1 MDIRKG
7 FLLMTDKIQELI
19 DKRAQ
24 LWNAAKTFLDER
36 TDKDGKLS
44 AEDAATYDKMEAD
57 VVAYGKDIERLE
69 RQRRLEAE
77 LAKPATDAIMNAPV
91 ADNGTNQ
98 EKKTGRASDEYKKA
112 MLDAIRT
119 DFRHVSNVMSEGVA
133 ADGGYLVPDEWDR
146 RLIES
151 IEEQNIMRRF
161 GTNITTSGL
170 HKINIAG
177 TKPAA
182 AWIDEGDSINF
193 SDATF
198 SQISLDAHKLLVAV
212 KVTNELL
219 SDNAFGLESY
229 ILTQFAQAIAN
240 AEEDAFLNGPLSTPS
255 GSAGKPKG
263 LFTTAAAQPTAT
275 AETAGNIETNN
286 ISADDIVSL
295 VYSLKRPYRRR
306 AVFIM
311 NDSVI
316 ASIRKLKDENKLY
329 MWQPSYQADEPD
341 RLLGYPVY
349 TSTYAP
355 GIAPGAA
362 VIAFGDMSY
371 YNIGD
376 RGTRTIQEL
385 RELYAGNDMTGYVMK
400 ERVDGV
406 LVLPEAVRVLKIAS

>member
-1 MDIRKG
+1 
-7 FLLMTDKIQELI
+7 MTDKIQELI

-77 LAKPATDAIMNAPV
+77 LAKPATDAIVNAPV

-263 LFTTAAAQPTAT
+263 LFTTASAQPTAT

-355 GIAPGAA
+355 AIAPGAA

>member
-44 AEDAATYDKMEAD
+44 AEDAAAYDKMEAD

-77 LAKPATDAIMNAPV
+77 LAKPATDAIVNAPV
-91 ADNGTNQ
+91 ADNGVNQ
-98 EKKTGRASDEYKKA
+98 ETKTGRASDEYKKA

-316 ASIRKLKDENKLY
+316 SSIRKLKDENKSY

-355 GIAPGAA
+355 AIAPGAS

>member
-1 MDIRKG
+1 MAN
-7 FLLMTDKIQELI
+7 KIQELI

-24 LWNAAKTFLDER
+24 LWNAAKAFLDEH
-36 TDKDGKLS
+36 TDTEGKLS
-44 AEDAATYDKMEAD
+44 AEDAATYDTMEAD

-69 RQRRLEAE
+69 RQQRLEAE
-77 LAKPATDAIMNAPV
+77 LQKPATDAIVNTPSV
-91 ADNGTNQ
+91 EDI
-98 EKKTGRASDEYKKA
+98 EKPKTGRASEEYKKA
-112 MLDAIRT
+112 MLEAIRT
-119 DFRHVSNVMSEGVA
+119 DFRRVSNVLSEGVA

-146 RLIES
+146 RLIDS
-151 IEEQNIMRRF
+151 IEEQNIMRRL
-161 GTNITTSGL
+161 GTSITTSGL

-182 AWIDEGDSINF
+182 AWIDEGDSLSF

-219 SDNAFGLESY
+219 SDNAFNLENY
-229 ILTQFAQAIAN
+229 ILTQFAQAVGN
-240 AEEDAFLNGPLSTPS
+240 AEEEAFLNGPLTTPT
-255 GSAGKPKG
+255 GAAGKPKG
-263 LFTTAAAQPTAT
+263 LFATAAAEPT
-275 AETAGNIETNN
+275 GNIETNT

-316 ASIRKLKDENKLY
+316 SVIRKLKDENKAY

-341 RLLGYPVY
+341 RLLGYPIY
-349 TSTYAP
+349 TSPYAP
-355 GIAPGAA
+355 TVAAGAA

-385 RELYAGNDMTGYVMK
+385 RELFAGNDMTGYVMK
-400 ERVDGV
+400 ERIDGV
-406 LVLPEAVRVLKIAS
+406 LVLPEAVRVLKMAS

>member
-1 MDIRKG
+1 MAN
-7 FLLMTDKIQELI
+7 KIQELI

-24 LWNAAKTFLDER
+24 LWNAAKAFLDEH
-36 TDKDGKLS
+36 TDTEGKLS

-69 RQRRLEAE
+69 RQQRLEAE
-77 LAKPATDAIMNAPV
+77 LQKPATDAIVNTPSV
-91 ADNGTNQ
+91 EDI
-98 EKKTGRASDEYKKA
+98 EKPKTGRASEEYKKA
-112 MLDAIRT
+112 MLEAIRT
-119 DFRHVSNVMSEGVA
+119 DFRRVSNVLSEGVA

-146 RLIES
+146 RLIDS
-151 IEEQNIMRRF
+151 IEEQNIMRRL
-161 GTNITTSGL
+161 GTSITTSGL

-182 AWIDEGDSINF
+182 AWIDEGDSLSF

-219 SDNAFGLESY
+219 SDNAFNLENY
-229 ILTQFAQAIAN
+229 ILTQFAQAVGN
-240 AEEDAFLNGPLSTPS
+240 AEEEAFLNGPLTTPT
-255 GSAGKPKG
+255 GAAGKPKG
-263 LFTTAAAQPTAT
+263 LFATAAAEPT
-275 AETAGNIETNN
+275 GNIETNT

-316 ASIRKLKDENKLY
+316 SVIRKLKDENKAY

-341 RLLGYPVY
+341 RLLGYPIY
-349 TSTYAP
+349 TSPYAP
-355 GIAPGAA
+355 TVAAGAA

-376 RGTRTIQEL
+376 RGTRSIQEL
-385 RELYAGNDMTGYVMK
+385 RELFAGNDMTGYVMK
-400 ERVDGV
+400 ERIDGV
-406 LVLPEAVRVLKIAS
+406 LVLPEAVRVLKMAS

>member
-1 MDIRKG
+1 
-7 FLLMTDKIQELI
+7 
-19 DKRAQ
+19 
-24 LWNAAKTFLDER
+24 
-36 TDKDGKLS
+36 
-44 AEDAATYDKMEAD
+44 
-57 VVAYGKDIERLE
+57 
-69 RQRRLEAE
+69 
-77 LAKPATDAIMNAPV
+77 
-91 ADNGTNQ
+91 
-98 EKKTGRASDEYKKA
+98 

-275 AETAGNIETNN
+275 SETSGNIETNN

-316 ASIRKLKDENKLY
+316 ASIRKLKDENKSY

-341 RLLGYPVY
+341 RLLGYPIY

-355 GIAPGAA
+355 AIAPGAA

>member
-1 MDIRKG
+1 
-7 FLLMTDKIQELI
+7 MTDRIQELI

-77 LAKPATDAIMNAPV
+77 LAKPATDAIVNAPV
-91 ADNGTNQ
+91 ADDGVQQ
-98 EKKTGRASDEYKKA
+98 ELKTGRASDEYKKA
-112 MLDAIRT
+112 MIDAIRT

-133 ADGGYLVPDEWDR
+133 ADGGYLVPEEWDR

-219 SDNAFGLESY
+219 ADNAFGLESY

-240 AEEDAFLNGPLSTPS
+240 AEEDAFLNGPLSTPT

-263 LFTTAAAQPTAT
+263 LFTAASAQPTAT

-286 ISADDIVSL
+286 ISADDIISL

-316 ASIRKLKDENKLY
+316 ASIRKLKDENKMY

>member
-1 MDIRKG
+1 MAN
-7 FLLMTDKIQELI
+7 KIQELI

-24 LWNAAKTFLDER
+24 LWNAAKAFLDEH
-36 TDKDGKLS
+36 TDTEGKLS

-69 RQRRLEAE
+69 RQQRLEAE
-77 LAKPATDAIMNAPV
+77 LQKPATDAIVNTPSV
-91 ADNGTNQ
+91 EDI
-98 EKKTGRASDEYKKA
+98 EKPKTGRASEEYKKA
-112 MLDAIRT
+112 MLEAIRT
-119 DFRHVSNVMSEGVA
+119 DFRRVSNVLSEGVA

-146 RLIES
+146 RLIDS
-151 IEEQNIMRRF
+151 IEEQNIMRRL
-161 GTNITTSGL
+161 GTSITTSGL

-182 AWIDEGDSINF
+182 AWIDEGDSLSF

-219 SDNAFGLESY
+219 SDNAFNLENY
-229 ILTQFAQAIAN
+229 ILTQFAQAVGN
-240 AEEDAFLNGPLSTPS
+240 AEEEAFLNGPLTTPT
-255 GSAGKPKG
+255 GAAGKPKG
-263 LFTTAAAQPTAT
+263 LFATAAAEPT
-275 AETAGNIETNN
+275 GNIETNT

-316 ASIRKLKDENKLY
+316 SVIRKLKDENKAY

-341 RLLGYPVY
+341 RLLGYPIY
-349 TSTYAP
+349 TSPYAP
-355 GIAPGAA
+355 TVAAGAA

-385 RELYAGNDMTGYVMK
+385 RELFAGNDMTGYVMK
-400 ERVDGV
+400 ERIDGV
-406 LVLPEAVRVLKIAS
+406 LVLPEAVRVLKMAS

>member
-1 MDIRKG
+1 MAN
-7 FLLMTDKIQELI
+7 KIQELI

-24 LWNAAKTFLDER
+24 LWNAAKAFLDEH
-36 TDKDGKLS
+36 TDTEGKLS

-69 RQRRLEAE
+69 RQQRLEAE
-77 LAKPATDAIMNAPV
+77 LAKPAADAIVNTPSV
-91 ADNGTNQ
+91 EDV
-98 EKKTGRASDEYKKA
+98 EKPKTGRASEEYKKA
-112 MLDAIRT
+112 MLEAIRT
-119 DFRHVSNVMSEGVA
+119 DFRRVSNVLSEGVA

-146 RLIES
+146 RLIDS
-151 IEEQNIMRRF
+151 IEEQNIMRRL
-161 GTNITTSGL
+161 GTSITTSGL

-182 AWIDEGDSINF
+182 AWIDEGDALTF

-219 SDNAFGLESY
+219 SDNAFNLENY
-229 ILTQFAQAIAN
+229 ILTQFALAVGN
-240 AEEDAFLNGPLSTPS
+240 AEEDAFLNGPLTTPT

-263 LFTTAAAQPTAT
+263 LFTTAAAEPT
-275 AETAGNIETNN
+275 GNIETNS

-295 VYSLKRPYRRR
+295 IYSLKRPYRRR

-316 ASIRKLKDENKLY
+316 SVIRKLKDENKAY

-341 RLLGYPVY
+341 RLLGYPIY
-349 TSTYAP
+349 TSPYAP
-355 GIAPGAA
+355 AIAAGAA

-376 RGTRTIQEL
+376 RGTRSIQEL
-385 RELYAGNDMTGYVMK
+385 RELFAGNDMTGYVMK
-400 ERVDGV
+400 ERIDGV
-406 LVLPEAVRVLKIAS
+406 LVLPEAVRVLKMAS

>member
-1 MDIRKG
+1 MA
-7 FLLMTDKIQELI
+7 DKIQDLI

-24 LWNAAKTFLDER
+24 LWNSAKAFLDEHA
-36 TDKDGKLS
+36 DKDGKLS
-44 AEDAATYDKMEAD
+44 AEDAAAYDKMEAD
-57 VVAYGKDIERLE
+57 VVAYGKDIERME
-69 RQRRLEAE
+69 RQQRLDAE
-77 LAKPATDAIMNAPV
+77 LAKPAAEAIVNAP
-91 ADNGTNQ
+91 AAEDIA
-98 EKKTGRASDEYKKA
+98 KPKAGRASEEYKKA

-119 DFRHVSNVMSEGVA
+119 DFRRVSNVMSEGVA

-146 RLIES
+146 RLIEG

-161 GTNITTSGL
+161 GTAITTSGL

-219 SDNAFGLESY
+219 SDSAFNLESY

-240 AEEDAFLNGPLSTPS
+240 AEEDAFLNGPLTTPT
-255 GSAGKPKG
+255 GAAGKPKG

-275 AETAGNIETNN
+275 ADTAGNIETSN
-286 ISADDIVSL
+286 ISADDILSL

-316 ASIRKLKDENKLY
+316 SNIRKLKDENKSY

-341 RLLGYPVY
+341 RLLGYPIY

-355 GIAPGAA
+355 AVAPGAA

>member
-1 MDIRKG
+1 MAN
-7 FLLMTDKIQELI
+7 KIQELI

-24 LWNAAKTFLDER
+24 LWNSAKAFLDEH
-36 TDKDGKLS
+36 TDAEGKLS
-44 AEDAATYDKMEAD
+44 AEDAAAYDKMEAD

-69 RQRRLEAE
+69 RQHRLDAE
-77 LAKPATDAIMNAPV
+77 LSKPAAEAIVNAPSAEDIAKPKA
-91 ADNGTNQ
+91 
-98 EKKTGRASDEYKKA
+98 GRASEEYKKA

-119 DFRHVSNVMSEGVA
+119 DFRRVSNVMSEGVA

-146 RLIES
+146 RLIEG

-161 GTNITTSGL
+161 GTAITTSGL

-219 SDNAFGLESY
+219 SDSAFNLESY

-240 AEEDAFLNGPLSTPS
+240 AEEDAFLNGPLTTPT
-255 GSAGKPKG
+255 GAAGKPKG

-275 AETAGNIETNN
+275 ADTAGNIETNA
-286 ISADDIVSL
+286 ISADDILSL

-316 ASIRKLKDENKLY
+316 SNIRKLKDENKSY

-341 RLLGYPVY
+341 RLLGYPIY

-355 GIAPGAA
+355 AIAPGAA

>member
-1 MDIRKG
+1 MA
-7 FLLMTDKIQELI
+7 DKIQELI

-77 LAKPATDAIMNAPV
+77 LAKPAMDAIVNAPV
-91 ADNGTNQ
+91 GDDTAKQ
-98 EKKTGRASDEYKKA
+98 ELKTGRASDEYKKA

-263 LFTTAAAQPTAT
+263 LFTTAAAKPTAT

-355 GIAPGAA
+355 AIAPGAA

>member
-1 MDIRKG
+1 MAN
-7 FLLMTDKIQELI
+7 KIQELI

-24 LWNAAKTFLDER
+24 LWNAAKAFLDEH

-69 RQRRLEAE
+69 RQQRLEAE
-77 LAKPATDAIMNAPV
+77 LQKPATEAIMNAPAAE
-91 ADNGTNQ
+91 ADA
-98 EKKTGRASDEYKKA
+98 KPKTGRASEEYKQA
-112 MLDAIRT
+112 MLEAIRT
-119 DFRHVSNVMSEGVA
+119 DFRRVSNVLSEGVA

-146 RLIES
+146 RLIDS
-151 IEEQNIMRRF
+151 IEEQNIMRRL
-161 GTNITTSGL
+161 GTSITTSGL

-182 AWIDEGDSINF
+182 AWIDEGDALTF

-219 SDNAFGLESY
+219 SDNAFNLENY
-229 ILTQFAQAIAN
+229 ILTQFALAVGN
-240 AEEDAFLNGPLSTPS
+240 AEEEAFLNGPLTTPT

-263 LFTTAAAQPTAT
+263 LFTTAAAEPT
-275 AETAGNIETNN
+275 GNIETNN

-295 VYSLKRPYRRR
+295 IYSLKRPYRRR

-316 ASIRKLKDENKLY
+316 SVIRKLKDENKAY

-341 RLLGYPVY
+341 RLLGYPIY
-349 TSTYAP
+349 TSPYAP
-355 GIAPGAA
+355 TVAAGAA

-376 RGTRTIQEL
+376 RGTRSIQEL
-385 RELYAGNDMTGYVMK
+385 RELFAGNDMTGYVMK
-400 ERVDGV
+400 ERIDGV
-406 LVLPEAVRVLKIAS
+406 LVLPEAVRVLKMAS

>member
-1 MDIRKG
+1 
-7 FLLMTDKIQELI
+7 MTDKIQELI

-44 AEDAATYDKMEAD
+44 AEDAAAYDKMEAD

-77 LAKPATDAIMNAPV
+77 LAKPATDAIVNAPV
-91 ADNGTNQ
+91 GDDTAKQ
-98 EKKTGRASDEYKKA
+98 ELKTGRASDEYKKA

-275 AETAGNIETNN
+275 AETAGKIETNN

-355 GIAPGAA
+355 AIAPGAA

>member
-1 MDIRKG
+1 MAN
-7 FLLMTDKIQELI
+7 KIQELI

-24 LWNAAKTFLDER
+24 LWNAAKAFLDEH
-36 TDKDGKLS
+36 TDTEGKLS

-69 RQRRLEAE
+69 RQQRLEAE
-77 LAKPATDAIMNAPV
+77 LAKPAADAIVNTPSV
-91 ADNGTNQ
+91 EDV
-98 EKKTGRASDEYKKA
+98 EKPKTGRASEEYKKA
-112 MLDAIRT
+112 MLEAIRT
-119 DFRHVSNVMSEGVA
+119 DFRRVSNVLSEGVA

-146 RLIES
+146 RLIDS
-151 IEEQNIMRRF
+151 IEEQNIMRRL
-161 GTNITTSGL
+161 GTSITTSGL

-182 AWIDEGDSINF
+182 AWIDEGDALTF

-219 SDNAFGLESY
+219 SDNAFNLENY
-229 ILTQFAQAIAN
+229 ILTQFALAVGN
-240 AEEDAFLNGPLSTPS
+240 AEEDAFLNGPLTTPT

-263 LFTTAAAQPTAT
+263 LFTTAAAEPT
-275 AETAGNIETNN
+275 GNIETNS

-295 VYSLKRPYRRR
+295 IYSLKRPYRRR

-316 ASIRKLKDENKLY
+316 SVIRKLKDENKAY

-341 RLLGYPVY
+341 RLLGYPIY
-349 TSTYAP
+349 TSPYAP
-355 GIAPGAA
+355 AISAGAA

-376 RGTRTIQEL
+376 RGTRSIQEL
-385 RELYAGNDMTGYVMK
+385 RELFAGNDMTGYVMK
-400 ERVDGV
+400 ERIDGV
-406 LVLPEAVRVLKIAS
+406 LVLPEAVRVLKMAS

>member
-1 MDIRKG
+1 MAN
-7 FLLMTDKIQELI
+7 IQELI

-24 LWNAAKTFLDER
+24 LWNAAKAFLDEH

-44 AEDAATYDKMEAD
+44 AEDAAAYDKMEAD

-69 RQRRLEAE
+69 RQQRLEAE
-77 LAKPATDAIMNAPV
+77 LAKPSAEAIVNAPV
-91 ADNGTNQ
+91 VEDA
-98 EKKTGRASDEYKKA
+98 EKPKTGRASEEYKKA
-112 MLDAIRT
+112 MLEAIRT
-119 DFRHVSNVMSEGVA
+119 DFRRVSNVLSEGVA

-146 RLIES
+146 RLIDS
-151 IEEQNIMRRF
+151 IEEQNIMRRL
-161 GTNITTSGL
+161 GTSITTSGL

-182 AWIDEGDSINF
+182 AWIDEGDSLSF
-193 SDATF
+193 SDASF

-219 SDNAFGLESY
+219 SDNAFNLENY
-229 ILTQFAQAIAN
+229 ILTQFALAVGN
-240 AEEDAFLNGPLSTPS
+240 AEEDAFLNGPLTTPT

-263 LFTTAAAQPTAT
+263 LFTTAAAE
-275 AETAGNIETNN
+275 AEGNVETNA
-286 ISADDIVSL
+286 ISADDILSL

-316 ASIRKLKDENKLY
+316 SVIRKLKDENKAY

-341 RLLGYPVY
+341 RLLGYPIY
-349 TSTYAP
+349 TSPYAP
-355 GIAPGAA
+355 AISAGAA

-385 RELYAGNDMTGYVMK
+385 RELFAGNDMTGYVMK
-400 ERVDGV
+400 ERIDGV
-406 LVLPEAVRVLKIAS
+406 LVLPEAVRVLKMAS

>member
-1 MDIRKG
+1 MA
-7 FLLMTDKIQELI
+7 DKIQELI

-69 RQRRLEAE
+69 RQRRLDAD
-77 LAKPATDAIMNAPV
+77 LAKPATEAIVNSPV
-91 ADNGTNQ
+91 ADGN
-98 EKKTGRASDEYKKA
+98 EKPKAGRASEEYRKA
-112 MLDAIRT
+112 MIDAIRT
-119 DFRHVSNVMSEGVA
+119 DFRRVSNVMSEGVA

-146 RLIES
+146 RLIEG

-161 GTNITTSGL
+161 GTTITTSGL

-182 AWIDEGDSINF
+182 AWIDEGDSIEF
-193 SDATF
+193 GDATF

-263 LFTTAAAQPTAT
+263 LFTMAAAQPTAT
-275 AETAGNIETNN
+275 AEASGNIETSA
-286 ISADDIVSL
+286 ITADDIVSL

-316 ASIRKLKDENKLY
+316 ASIRKLKDENKSY

-341 RLLGYPVY
+341 RLLGYPIY

-406 LVLPEAVRVLKIAS
+406 LVLPEAVRVLKMAS

>member
-1 MDIRKG
+1 MAN
-7 FLLMTDKIQELI
+7 KIQELI

-24 LWNAAKTFLDER
+24 LWNAAKAFLDEH

-69 RQRRLEAE
+69 RQQRLEAE
-77 LAKPATDAIMNAPV
+77 LQKPATDAIVNAPAAE
-91 ADNGTNQ
+91 ADA
-98 EKKTGRASDEYKKA
+98 KPKTGRASEEYKKA
-112 MLDAIRT
+112 MLEAIRT
-119 DFRHVSNVMSEGVA
+119 DFRRVSNVLSEGVA

-146 RLIES
+146 RLIDS
-151 IEEQNIMRRF
+151 IEEQNIMRRL
-161 GTNITTSGL
+161 GTSITTSGL

-182 AWIDEGDSINF
+182 AWIDEGDALTF

-219 SDNAFGLESY
+219 SDNAFNLENY
-229 ILTQFAQAIAN
+229 ILTQFALAVGN
-240 AEEDAFLNGPLSTPS
+240 AEEEAFLNGPLTTPT

-263 LFTTAAAQPTAT
+263 LFTTAAAEST
-275 AETAGNIETNN
+275 GNIETNN

-295 VYSLKRPYRRR
+295 IYSLKRPYRRR

-316 ASIRKLKDENKLY
+316 SVIRKLKDENKAY

-341 RLLGYPVY
+341 RLLGYPIY
-349 TSTYAP
+349 TSPYAP
-355 GIAPGAA
+355 AIAAGAA

-376 RGTRTIQEL
+376 RGTRSIQEL
-385 RELYAGNDMTGYVMK
+385 RELFAGNDMTGYVMK
-400 ERVDGV
+400 ERIDGV
-406 LVLPEAVRVLKIAS
+406 LVLPEAVRVLKMAS

>member
-1 MDIRKG
+1 
-7 FLLMTDKIQELI
+7 MTDKIQELI

-36 TDKDGKLS
+36 TDKEGKLS
-44 AEDAATYDKMEAD
+44 AEDAAAYDKMEAD
-57 VVAYGKDIERLE
+57 VMNYKAEIERLE
-69 RQRRLEAE
+69 RQEKIDAE
-77 LAKPATDAIMNAPV
+77 LAKPAAEAIVNTPSVEDSAKPK
-91 ADNGTNQ
+91 A
-98 EKKTGRASDEYKKA
+98 GRASEAYKQA
-112 MLDAIRT
+112 MLDAIRA
-119 DFRHVSNVMSEGVA
+119 DFRRVSDVLSEGVA

-146 RLIES
+146 RLIDS

-161 GTNITTSGL
+161 GTTITTSGL

-182 AWIDEGDSINF
+182 AWIDEGDSLTF
-193 SDATF
+193 SNATF
-198 SQISLDAHKLLVAV
+198 GQISLDAHKLLVAV

-219 SDNAFGLESY
+219 SDNAFNLESY
-229 ILTQFAQAIAN
+229 ILTQFAQAIGN

-255 GSAGKPKG
+255 GSPGKPKG
-263 LFTTAAAQPTAT
+263 LFTTAAAQPNAT
-275 AETAGNIETNN
+275 AETAGNIETSS
-286 ISADDIVSL
+286 ITADDIVNL
-295 VYSLKRPYRRR
+295 VYALKRPYRRR

-316 ASIRKLKDENKLY
+316 SSIRKLKDENKAY

-341 RLLGYPVY
+341 RLLGYPIY
-349 TSTYAP
+349 TSPYAP
-355 GIAPGAA
+355 SIAPGAA

-376 RGTRTIQEL
+376 RGTRSIQEL
-385 RELYAGNDMTGYVMK
+385 RELFAGNDMTGYVMK

-406 LVLPEAVRVLKIAS
+406 LVLPEAVRVLKIAE